1 MQKVQAQNQG
11 DLQELQVRQAI
22 AKQDAEMR
30 MAEMQ
35 LTREIEMLK
44 LSNTQNISLEK
55 IKAQLADTAIKERGK
70 KELFAAEQQLKL
82 STGSGI

>member
-1 MQKVQAQNQG
+1 MEKVQAQNAG
-11 DLQELQVRQAI
+11 DLQELQVRQTI
-22 AKQDAEMR
+22 AQKDAEMR

>member
-22 AKQDAEMR
+22 AAQEADLHI
-30 MAEMQ
+30 MQ
-35 LTREIEMLK
+35 LQMTREIEMLK
-44 LSNTQNISLEK
+44 LSNSQNISIES
-55 IKAQLADTAIKERGK
+55 IKAKLADTAMKERGR

>member
-1 MQKVQAQNQG
+1 
-11 DLQELQVRQAI
+11 
-22 AKQDAEMR
+22 